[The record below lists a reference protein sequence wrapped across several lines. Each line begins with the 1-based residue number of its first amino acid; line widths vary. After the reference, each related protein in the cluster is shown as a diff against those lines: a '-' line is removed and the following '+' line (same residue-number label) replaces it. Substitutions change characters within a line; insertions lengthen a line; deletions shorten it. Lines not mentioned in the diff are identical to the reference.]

1 VARGAFDQELAQ
13 LQQEILRMGS
23 LVERAVELAVQ
34 SLRDGDV
41 QLAVQVI
48 EDDDLVDQLEMEL
61 EQRCIRLIAL
71 QQPLATDLRTIGTA
85 LKLVTDLER
94 VADYATNI
102 AEITVRLAGAPL
114 FKPLV
119 DIPRMARM
127 AQQMLR
133 QSLDAFIQRDVE
145 LAESVCRADDPVDEL
160 FASLYEELMGY
171 VDAGDRQRISQAINL
186 IFVARY
192 LERIADHATNIGERI
207 IYMVTGK
214 RVAHQLRD
222 RILGSPKA
230 RQGAAGDP

>member
-1 VARGAFDQELAQ
+1 MARGAFDQELVQ
-13 LQQEILRMGS
+13 LQQEILRMGT
-23 LVERAVELAVQ
+23 LVEKAVELAVQ

-41 QLAVQVI
+41 QMAVQVI
-48 EDDDLVDQLEMEL
+48 DDDDLVDRLEVEL
-61 EQRCIRLIAL
+61 EERCIRLIAL
-71 QQPLATDLRTIGTA
+71 QQPLAGDLRIIGTV
-85 LKLVTDLER
+85 LKVITDLER

-133 QSLDAFIQRDVE
+133 QSLDAFVQRDVE
-145 LAESVCRADDPVDEL
+145 LAEAVCRADDPVDEL
-160 FASLYEELMGY
+160 FSALYDELMGY
-171 VDAGDRQRISQAINL
+171 INEGADRQRISQAINL

-192 LERIADHATNIGERI
+192 LERIADHATNIGERV

-214 RVAHQLRD
+214 RVAHQLRG
-222 RILGSPKA
+222 RILGSKTAP
-230 RQGAAGDP
+230 

>member
-1 VARGAFDQELAQ
+1 MARGAFDQELVQ
-13 LQQEILRMGS
+13 LQQEILRMGT
-23 LVERAVELAVQ
+23 LVEKAVELAVQ

-41 QLAVQVI
+41 QMAVQVI
-48 EDDDLVDQLEMEL
+48 DDDDLVDRLEVEL
-61 EQRCIRLIAL
+61 EERCIRLIAL
-71 QQPLATDLRTIGTA
+71 QQPLAGDLRIIGTV
-85 LKLVTDLER
+85 LKVITDLER

-133 QSLDAFIQRDVE
+133 QSLDAFVQRDVE
-145 LAESVCRADDPVDEL
+145 LAEAVCRADDPVDEL
-160 FASLYEELMGY
+160 FSALYDELMGY
-171 VDAGDRQRISQAINL
+171 VNEAADRQRITQAINL

-192 LERIADHATNIGERI
+192 LERIADHATNIGERV

-214 RVAHQLRD
+214 RVAHQLRG
-222 RILGSPKA
+222 RILGSN
-230 RQGAAGDP
+230 AAP